1 MVAVPAEP
9 GAVTPGSPVDA
20 LRAMTPELTEPSLPQ
35 ALELALETGVPPGL
49 ADLAP
54 RFVSHPG
61 QAAPR
66 TRGAAARPGRTGP
79 GGGRRGRGGDE
90 RKAAGGEPMRAVVLD
105 PANQQTRLPVEG
117 FPHPYSPARHLPGGI
132 EDAVGGVG
140 FNVAAGLA
148 RLGAAVELIAP
159 LANDAP
165 GQAVP
170 AAAHRLGI
178 GTGLCT
184 RSLERTPRS
193 VVLVDTAGRR
203 QVNTDLGEALAVS
216 FDPAAFRATAAG
228 TDVCVLG
235 NHFSRPLLPA
245 VRGLGVPVVVDLQ
258 DVRGPDHPYD
268 QDFLAADTLVMSHE
282 RLPDQDLPGFLRTL
296 RSRSRA
302 SLPVLTLGADG
313 SLALTPDDAG
323 CWRTPAVD
331 IGPVP
336 DTTGAGDAF
345 TAALA
350 HALHGL
356 RLPARKA
363 VRAATAHAASRLSPN
378 ERRR

>member
-1 MVAVPAEP
+1 
-9 GAVTPGSPVDA
+9 
-20 LRAMTPELTEPSLPQ
+20 
-35 ALELALETGVPPGL
+35 
-49 ADLAP
+49 
-54 RFVSHPG
+54 
-61 QAAPR
+61 
-66 TRGAAARPGRTGP
+66 
-79 GGGRRGRGGDE
+79 
-90 RKAAGGEPMRAVVLD
+90 MRAVVAGI
-105 PANQQTRLPVEG
+105 ANLQTRLPVAG

-132 EDAVGGVG
+132 EDTVGGVG

-148 RLGAAVELIAP
+148 RLGATVELIAP

-165 GQAVP
+165 GQAVL
-170 AAAHRLGI
+170 AAAHRMGI
-178 GTGLCT
+178 GTSLCT

-193 VVLVDTAGRR
+193 VVLVDAAGRR
-203 QVNTDLGEALAVS
+203 QVNTDLGGALAVS

-228 TDVCVLG
+228 ADVCVLG
-235 NHFSRPLLPA
+235 NLDFSRPLLPA
-245 VRGLGVPVVVDLQ
+245 ARALGVPVVVDLQ

-268 QDFLAADTLVMSHE
+268 QDFLTADTLVMSHE
-282 RLPDQDLPGFLRTL
+282 RLSDQDLPGFLRAL

-302 SLPVLTLGADG
+302 SLLVLTLGADG
-313 SLALTPDDAG
+313 SLAIAPDDAD
-323 CWRTPAVD
+323 CRHTPAVD

-363 VRAATAHAASRLSPN
+363 VRAATAHAACHLSPG